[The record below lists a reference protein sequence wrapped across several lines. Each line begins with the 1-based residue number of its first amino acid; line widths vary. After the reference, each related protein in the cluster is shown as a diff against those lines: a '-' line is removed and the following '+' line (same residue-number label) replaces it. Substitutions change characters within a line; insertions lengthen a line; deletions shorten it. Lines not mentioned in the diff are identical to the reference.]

1 MSNLYQIPAPQV
13 YLVFVHDM
21 TESGIP
27 FMDRRGEVI
36 ARTANEAVRAAINLN
51 LIQKE
56 TELMQTEVRRVEG
69 EQTK

>member
-1 MSNLYQIPAPQV
+1 MSNLFQLPEART

-27 FMDRRGEVI
+27 YMDRRGEVI

-56 TELMQTEVRRVEG
+56 TELMQTEVRRVD
-69 EQTK
+69 QTR